1 MVPPLARDQDLIP
14 AESSI
19 KQCVLAVSVD
29 RWPRLLARNLSRH
42 IFQKLPIPYCRLKH
56 ASGTSERA
64 EAVGVSTARKFQG
77 SMYGVAASI
86 VRPKVASSRWL
97 IVTGMGSSLGSFP
110 KCNDFKHRLW
120 LQERSQTRTSSPKSM
135 SKIFSG
141 SEGYHAV
148 AVRSVTS
155 ESSVGIK
162 PKLCAQNESNGAS
175 IETLSWVSEHY
186 RKSNVRFDSW
196 ICLHNSNTCHR
207 APSVFRG

>member
-1 MVPPLARDQDLIP
+1 
-14 AESSI
+14 
-19 KQCVLAVSVD
+19 
-29 RWPRLLARNLSRH
+29 
-42 IFQKLPIPYCRLKH
+42 
-56 ASGTSERA
+56 
-64 EAVGVSTARKFQG
+64 
-77 SMYGVAASI
+77 MYGVAASI
-86 VRPKVASSRWL
+86 VRPKVASSLGLRLERRL

-110 KCNDFKHRLW
+110 ECNVRNDFKHRLW

-135 SKIFSG
+135 SKTFSG

-186 RKSNVRFDSW
+186 RKSNLRFDSR
-196 ICLHNSNTCHR
+196 ICLHNSNTCRR